1 MWDFRFFRVIEAV
14 AALGGKHRLI
24 PEAVFPSLRKLSYG
38 EDLDDYDP
46 HAAFDQIRATLQ
58 AAAGQGSH

>member
-46 HAAFDQIRATLQ
+46 HADQIRATLQ